1 MNPDL
6 PYIVGFSKVLEIGP
20 VKFSQIVSLFGTAEK
35 AWAAPISRFQP
46 LNLGEKV
53 LSAVEKARKG
63 TDPEKE
69 LRKCEKL
76 GVAVLTPADESYPKL
91 LKEIYD
97 PPFILYVRGQLK
109 AADAL
114 SLAVVGSRR
123 MSSYGYS
130 VIESLVPPLCFAGLT
145 IVSGLAFGVDSAAHK
160 VVVKAS
166 GRAIA
171 VLASGVDRLT
181 PTSNARLGETIISE
195 GLGAIVSEFPLG
207 VEPQPFYFPRRNRI
221 ISGLSLGVLVI
232 EAADKSGSLITAR
245 SALEQGRD
253 VFSVPSSIFNPV
265 GAGTNKLI
273 REGAKMVLSPED
285 ILSELNISLLKGTVK
300 ALNSYPLTEEETFLF
315 SVIETD
321 ELHIDEIIRRSDLPI
336 SKVNS
341 VLTLLEIKGM
351 VKNIGNGYYRKAN

>member
-1 MNPDL
+1 MNSDL
-6 PYIVGFSKVLEIGP
+6 PYIIGFSKVLEIGP
-20 VKFSQIVSLFGTAEK
+20 VKFSQVISLFGTAEK
-35 AWAAPISRFQP
+35 AWEAPISRFQP
-46 LNLGEKV
+46 LNLGEKI
-53 LSAVEKARKG
+53 LAAIEKVRKE

-69 LRKCEKL
+69 LKKCEKL
-76 GVAVLTPADESYPKL
+76 GVSILTPADESYPKL

-109 AADAL
+109 AEDAVA
-114 SLAVVGSRR
+114 LAVVGSRR

-145 IVSGLAFGVDSAAHK
+145 IVSGLAFGVDAAAHK
-160 VVVKAS
+160 AVVSAR

-181 PTSNARLGETIISE
+181 PTANAKLGQTIISD
-195 GLGAIVSEFPLG
+195 GLGAIISEFPLG
-207 VEPQPFYFPRRNRI
+207 TDPQPFYFPRRNRI

-232 EAADKSGSLITAR
+232 EAADKSGSLITAH

-253 VFSVPSSIFNPV
+253 VFSVPSSIFNSV
-265 GAGTNKLI
+265 GIGTNKLI
-273 REGAKMVLSPED
+273 KEGAKMVLSPED
-285 ILSELNISLLKGTVK
+285 ILSELDIPSLKGTVK
-300 ALNSYPLTEEETFLF
+300 ASNSYPLTEEETALF
-315 SVIETD
+315 SSIETD
-321 ELHIDEIIRRSDLPI
+321 ELHIDEIVRRSDLPI

-351 VKNIGNGYYRKAN
+351 VKNIGNGYYRRTK

>member
-6 PYIVGFSKVLEIGP
+6 PYIIGFSKVLEIGP
-20 VKFSQIVSLFGTAEK
+20 VKFSQIISLFGTAEQAWK
-35 AWAAPISRFQP
+35 APLREFAP
-46 LNLGEKV
+46 LNFNEKILASIKKTRAEV
-53 LSAVEKARKG
+53 
-63 TDPEKE
+63 DPEKE
-69 LRKCEKL
+69 FVRCGKL
-76 GVAVLTPADESYPKL
+76 GVKVVTIADEGYPRL

-97 PPFILYVRGQLK
+97 PPFILYIRGDLK
-109 AADAL
+109 EEDEVA
-114 SLAVVGSRR
+114 LAVVGSRR
-123 MSSYGYS
+123 MTSYGYS
-130 VIESLVPPLCFAGLT
+130 VIESLLPPLCFSGLT
-145 IVSGLAFGVDSAAHK
+145 IVSGLAFGVDVASHK
-160 VVVKAS
+160 VVLRAG

-171 VLASGVDRLT
+171 VLASGVDQIT
-181 PTSNARLGETIISE
+181 PFTNANVGKEIIEKGRGAIISE
-195 GLGAIVSEFPLG
+195 FPIG
-207 VEPQPFYFPRRNRI
+207 TQPQPFYFPRRNRI

-232 EAADKSGSLITAR
+232 EAAEKSGSLITAR

-253 VFSVPSSIFNPV
+253 VFSVPSSIFNSV
-265 GAGTNKLI
+265 GSGTNKLI

-285 ILSELNISLLKGTVK
+285 ILSELNIPSLKGTVK

-351 VKNIGNGYYRKAN
+351 VKNIGNSYYRKT